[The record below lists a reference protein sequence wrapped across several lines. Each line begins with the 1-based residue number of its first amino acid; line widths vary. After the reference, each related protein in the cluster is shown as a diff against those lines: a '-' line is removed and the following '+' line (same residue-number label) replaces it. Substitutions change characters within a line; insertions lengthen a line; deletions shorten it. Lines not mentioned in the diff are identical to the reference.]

1 MVLVV
6 ATGVVVV
13 VVVGGLAHCTGSVA
27 GSEVPESFTAT
38 TLSEAALLEI
48 VSDLLVKVQV
58 LLVTVIVTEAPELQ
72 T

>member
-13 VVVGGLAHCTGSVA
+13 VVVGGLAHWTGSVA

>member
-6 ATGVVVV
+6 ATGVV

-38 TLSEAALLEI
+38 TLSEAALLVI
-48 VSDLLVKVQV
+48 VSDLLVNVQE
-58 LLVTVIVTEAPELQ
+58 LLVTVIVTVAPELQ